1 MADQRGLRRVL
12 LGFRRVVSHESTAK
26 ESLDCH
32 GLVGIASL
40 DFCGKYVLQQIATY
54 EEVDPSR
61 LVKSRVCQMY
71 DLKVRTMFEAL
82 CSLESK
88 VACYL
93 RYNGCGHGE
102 WDFSALIEKVVE

>member
-54 EEVDPSR
+54 EEAIRPG
-61 LVKSRVCQMY
+61 L
-71 DLKVRTMFEAL
+71 
-82 CSLESK
+82 SK
-88 VACYL
+88 VGSAKCMTL
-93 RYNGCGHGE
+93 R
-102 WDFSALIEKVVE
+102 